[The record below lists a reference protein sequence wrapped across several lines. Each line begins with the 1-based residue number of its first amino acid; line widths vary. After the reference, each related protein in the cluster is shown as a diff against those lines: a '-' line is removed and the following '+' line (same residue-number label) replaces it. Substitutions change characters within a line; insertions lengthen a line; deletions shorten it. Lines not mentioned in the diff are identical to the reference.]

1 MNFKSNFFSLITVSA
16 GLSLQMSASEIVP
29 LTISE
34 GFNVDVIAENKP
46 VEEYAEL
53 DFEWGTFFT
62 TNVNEEYAISSPDSR
77 IIVAKD
83 GTNFELGDYTVANI
97 LHMDSKNQDYEL
109 KFEEPVPAEQLHIL
123 CTCTGTSRAIKTV
136 IKYEDGTMDELEI
149 ASDAVP
155 GGYYS
160 SASYAEDY
168 AVSGLKVLEDDE
180 TFGRGFYGFSDV
192 VLQANPDKNA
202 VSVTFSA
209 AKSPDFWV
217 FAVSALADLSGSK
230 IKLYP
235 STKVLKL
242 APNASGEIVVRYD
255 MNGET
260 RGEDFSCAATTT
272 DECIAIGEITENEDE
287 STFTIPVE
295 ALTEKGKAEV
305 TMTVTNGGFEKVV
318 TVNVSIDKPSE
329 FTGWQHDVI
338 VEATPSNKYVTNYL
352 DKDGWVL
359 YTTSVKEEGAVAGD
373 DRTIVT
379 SNGTEFTLEPY
390 DEPNALRLQAYDDPA
405 ELTAVNPSLCE
416 RLHILAIS
424 ANGNCDVEVTVGYE
438 DGSTDEP
445 QTITIQDWYGD
456 ATGTALHGF
465 DRIFASKDSWDNEVD
480 DFDGQNN
487 FRLFE
492 FTINLDTTKKF
503 QKVSFQHST
512 NRTYPTILA
521 LSLAKADETSGI
533 DFTESDGEKTVEAV
547 YNIQGI
553 EVKNPKSGLYIVR
566 YSDGSTRKVII
577 K

>member
-202 VSVTFSA
+202 VSVTALISGYSQCQHLPTSA
-209 AKSPDFWV
+209 ARKSNSIPLPKCSNLRPTP
-217 FAVSALADLSGSK
+217 AV
-230 IKLYP
+230 
-235 STKVLKL
+235 
-242 APNASGEIVVRYD
+242 
-255 MNGET
+255 
-260 RGEDFSCAATTT
+260 
-272 DECIAIGEITENEDE
+272 
-287 STFTIPVE
+287 
-295 ALTEKGKAEV
+295 
-305 TMTVTNGGFEKVV
+305 
-318 TVNVSIDKPSE
+318 
-329 FTGWQHDVI
+329 
-338 VEATPSNKYVTNYL
+338 
-352 DKDGWVL
+352 
-359 YTTSVKEEGAVAGD
+359 
-373 DRTIVT
+373 
-379 SNGTEFTLEPY
+379 
-390 DEPNALRLQAYDDPA
+390 RL
-405 ELTAVNPSLCE
+405 L
-416 RLHILAIS
+416 
-424 ANGNCDVEVTVGYE
+424 
-438 DGSTDEP
+438 
-445 QTITIQDWYGD
+445 
-456 ATGTALHGF
+456 
-465 DRIFASKDSWDNEVD
+465 
-480 DFDGQNN
+480 
-487 FRLFE
+487 
-492 FTINLDTTKKF
+492 
-503 QKVSFQHST
+503 
-512 NRTYPTILA
+512 
-521 LSLAKADETSGI
+521 
-533 DFTESDGEKTVEAV
+533 
-547 YNIQGI
+547 
-553 EVKNPKSGLYIVR
+553 
-566 YSDGSTRKVII
+566 
-577 K
+577 